1 MTLLALLRHGP
12 TEWNTMRRLQ
22 GRVDLPLSAAGQVYV
37 SRWRLPAEVAG
48 FAWMTSPLRRAR
60 ETAELLGLTNAAI
73 VRTLTET
80 DWGEWE
86 GKTLAELRALDAAAV
101 AAAEAKGLDFRP
113 PGGESAREVQNRLSP
128 WLARVAAQGTA
139 TGAVT
144 HKGVIRAVL
153 ALATGWTMTGKP
165 PARLGWDAVHLFR
178 LAPDGTPAV
187 ERLNIPFEAR

>member
-22 GRVDLPLSAAGQVYV
+22 GRVDLPLSTAGQVYV

-48 FAWMTSPLRRAR
+48 FAWVSRPLRRAR
-60 ETAELLGLTNAAI
+60 ETAELLGLKDAAV
-73 VRTLTET
+73 VRALTET

-113 PGGESAREVQNRLSP
+113 PGGESAREVQKRLTP
-128 WLARVAAQGTA
+128 WLARVAAAGVA
-139 TGAVT
+139 TGAIT
-144 HKGVIRAVL
+144 HKGVIRATF
-153 ALATGWTMTGKP
+153 ALATGWAMTSKP
-165 PARLGWDAVHLFR
+165 PVRLEWDAVHLFR
-178 LAPDGTPAV
+178 LAADGTPAV
-187 ERLNIPFEAR
+187 ARLNVPLESA

>member
-22 GRVDLPLSAAGQVYV
+22 GRVDLPLSPAGQVYV

-48 FAWMTSPLRRAR
+48 FVWVTSPLRRAR
-60 ETAELLGLTNAAI
+60 ETAELLGLTDATIA
-73 VRTLTET
+73 RALTET

-113 PGGESAREVQNRLSP
+113 PGGESAREVQKRLGP
-128 WLARVAAQGTA
+128 WLARVAAQGTP
-139 TGAVT
+139 TGAIT

-165 PARLGWDAVHLFR
+165 PVRLDWDAVHLFR
-178 LAPDGTPAV
+178 LAPDGAPAV